1 MKKVF
6 IILVIASLVLGV
18 GYYIQKK
25 NTSKEEKSLSDN
37 TVTGSENGNIG
48 TDTAENSIIVK
59 QGEVT
64 TTTTKPVSKLR
75 VSYNS
80 VSSSRN
86 GNFVTR

>member
-48 TDTAENSIIVK
+48 TDTAEKSIIVK

-64 TTTTKPVSKLR
+64 TTTTKPKLR